1 MSPSGEFGILKKR
14 KTVECILSNPFIRIF
29 IVTKEG
35 IQLNKRRLEN
45 KEQFTQENIFYHNKS
60 RETTNIVN

>member
-29 IVTKEG
+29 IVTKEE
-35 IQLNKRRLEN
+35 IQLNKRRHKRGE
-45 KEQFTQENIFYHNKS
+45 
-60 RETTNIVN
+60 